1 MAATL
6 TDTLEGLP
14 LPPTVKWPGGV
25 WDKEVMRHGT
35 MSVSLFAPR
44 GEDHQT
50 PHLQDELY
58 FVMCGSADLRVGAD
72 GGDVQRHAARPGTVL
87 FVAADV
93 LHRFENISGD
103 FAAWVVFW
111 GPPGGE

>member
-1 MAATL
+1 MTATL
-6 TDTLEGLP
+6 DDTLKALP
-14 LPPTVKWPGGV
+14 LPPTEKWPNGV
-25 WDKEVMRHGT
+25 WDQEVMRHGT

-58 FVMCGSADLRVGAD
+58 FVMRGSADLRVTAEQ
-72 GGDVQRHAARPGTVL
+72 GGSQCHAARPGTVL
-87 FVAADV
+87 FVAANRA
-93 LHRFENISGD
+93 HRFENLSDD

-111 GPPGGE
+111 GPAGGE

>member
-1 MAATL
+1 MTATL
-6 TDTLEGLP
+6 DDALKALP
-14 LPPTVKWPGGV
+14 AQPTVKWPNGV

-35 MSVSLFAPR
+35 MTVSLFAPR

-58 FVMCGSADLRVGAD
+58 FVMCGSAILRVTTDD
-72 GGDVQRHAARPGTVL
+72 GGSQCHAACPGTVL
-87 FVAADV
+87 FVAASV
-93 LHRFENISGD
+93 PHRFETISDD

-111 GPPGGE
+111 GPNGGE